1 MTNKT
6 QSGAATSPEA
16 SNFGGLSIW
25 NRVEKTDPQYTTPM
39 SGGFKGTA
47 ISPAYMIKRATEMFG
62 PIGLGWGYEIV
73 EEGFHDGSPM
83 GFNAQGD
90 PLGPQRV
97 HILRLKFWYLFQ
109 GQKGEFEHF
118 GQTPFVGL
126 NFDRDRVVT
135 DGDVKKKSLTDALT
149 KCLSMLGVCADVHLG
164 LHDDNKYVA
173 GLITEFA
180 EAPTSQSP
188 TTARRK
194 NTAQTSTVSPVAG
207 NSPVTS
213 SPTTSAV
220 SAPSLPQ
227 ADQAQASPPQPGQA
241 GLDLD
246 TPAESPVASTNDSPV
261 QAASAPQPD
270 LNQWL
275 RRIKS
280 LGADAIGISK
290 TTVKSIFSGE
300 DLARVQQAL
309 EEREAELNS

>member
-1 MTNKT
+1 MNARKQTGETTSLDTTNL
-6 QSGAATSPEA
+6 
-16 SNFGGLSIW
+16 GLSIW
-25 NRVEKTDPQYTTPM
+25 NKVEKTDPQYTTPM

-73 EEGFHDGSPM
+73 EDGFHDGSPM

-90 PLGPQRV
+90 ALGPQRV
-97 HILRLKFWYLFQ
+97 HILRLKFWYMHQ
-109 GQKGEFEHF
+109 GQKGEFEHY

-149 KCLSMLGVCADVHLG
+149 KCLSMLGICSDVHLG

-180 EAPTSQSP
+180 DAPAPQTS
-188 TTARRK
+188 TTSRRK
-194 NTAQTSTVSPVAG
+194 NTAPQTAAAPA
-207 NSPVTS
+207 S
-213 SPTTSAV
+213 SPAAVTTTPSAEGPTA
-220 SAPSLPQ
+220 SNLSQ
-227 ADQAQASPPQPGQA
+227 ADQVQTSSQQPGQA
-241 GLDLD
+241 GLELD
-246 TPAESPVASTNDSPV
+246 TPAPTPAASVNDSPV
-261 QAASAPQPD
+261 QAGSSPQPD
-270 LNQWL
+270 LTQWL

-309 EEREAELNS
+309 EERESELNS

>member
-1 MTNKT
+1 MNPNKQT
-6 QSGAATSPEA
+6 GETTSPDTA
-16 SNFGGLSIW
+16 ILGLSIW
-25 NRVEKTDPQYTTPM
+25 NKVEKTDPQYTTPM

-73 EEGFHDGSPM
+73 EDGFHDGSPM

-97 HILRLKFWYLFQ
+97 HILRLKFWYIYQ
-109 GQKGEFEHF
+109 GQKGEFEHY

-149 KCLSMLGVCADVHLG
+149 KCLSMLGICSDVHLG

-173 GLITEFA
+173 SLITEFA
-180 EAPTSQSP
+180 DAPASQTPGTSRRKTTAPQSAATPAPATVTTTP
-188 TTARRK
+188 TTAGP
-194 NTAQTSTVSPVAG
+194 TA
-207 NSPVTS
+207 
-213 SPTTSAV
+213 PT
-220 SAPSLPQ
+220 LPQ
-227 ADQAQASPPQPGQA
+227 ADQVQKSSQQPGQA
-241 GLDLD
+241 GLELD
-246 TPAESPVASTNDSPV
+246 TPAPTPAASVNDSPV
-261 QAASAPQPD
+261 QAGSSPQPD

-300 DLARVQQAL
+300 DLARIQQAL
-309 EEREAELNS
+309 EERESELNS